1 MKRGFTMIELMMAVM
16 ILSVMMVITFFT
28 FNTVVRNWQ
37 KSMELVD
44 KIQYADYALTQ
55 VVSGLRSAYY
65 PTDGQQS
72 ENFGFQL
79 YDGGEKEDAR
89 DTISWAKLGTAIVG
103 NSSTLSETPHRV
115 KIYVEEETRDSPG
128 GLMVQATPDLLT
140 DEQKED
146 MADEKIFEPYLL
158 VQGVCGFN
166 CRVADKSKP
175 FNEDGSWNWVDE
187 WSESNSIPRAVELTF
202 YLDPVEER
210 GEPESVLRV
219 IEIPLWDISQNP
231 ITATSE
237 DKAKKEGA
245 AAGAARSRGFT
256 GGASRGGAGGGV
268 RGPSGGG
275 GGGMG
280 GGAVPGGAP

>member
-1 MKRGFTMIELMMAVM
+1 MKRGFTMVELMMAVM
-16 ILSVMMVITFFT
+16 VMSVMMVIVFFT

-65 PTDGQQS
+65 PTDGKQS
-72 ENFGFQL
+72 DDFGFQL
-79 YDGGEKEDAR
+79 YDGGEGEDAL
-89 DTISWAKLGTAIVG
+89 DTISWVKLGTAIVG

-115 KIYVEEETRDSPG
+115 KIYVEKEMRDSPG

-140 DEQKED
+140 DDQKED
-146 MADEKIFEPYLL
+146 MEDEEIFQPYLL

-166 CRVADKSKP
+166 CRVADKDKP
-175 FNEDGSWNWVDE
+175 FNDDGSWNWQDE
-187 WSESNSIPRAVELTF
+187 WNSSNSLPRAVELTF
-202 YLDPVEER
+202 YLEPVEER

-231 ITATSE
+231 LSATSE
-237 DKAKKEGA
+237 DKAKEEA
-245 AAGAARSRGFT
+245 AAGARIRNQ
-256 GGASRGGAGGGV
+256 R
-268 RGPSGGG
+268 
-275 GGGMG
+275 
-280 GGAVPGGAP
+280 PGGPAPGGPPPGGPR

>member
-72 ENFGFQL
+72 ESFGFQL

-89 DTISWAKLGTAIVG
+89 DTISWAKLGTAIIG

-146 MADEKIFEPYLL
+146 MEDEKIFQPYLL

-166 CRVADKSKP
+166 CRVADKDQP
-175 FNEDGSWNWVDE
+175 FNEDGSWNWIDE
-187 WSESNSIPRAVELTF
+187 WTESNSIPRAVELTF
-202 YLDPVEER
+202 YLDPVEKR

-219 IEIPLWDISQNP
+219 VEIPLWDISQNP
-231 ITATSE
+231 ISATSE
-237 DKAKKEGA
+237 DKAKEEGA
-245 AAGAARSRGFT
+245 ADAARRHGRT
-256 GGASRGGAGGGV
+256 GGASRRGAGGA
-268 RGPSGGG
+268 P
-275 GGGMG
+275 G
-280 GGAVPGGAP
+280 GGAAPGGAP